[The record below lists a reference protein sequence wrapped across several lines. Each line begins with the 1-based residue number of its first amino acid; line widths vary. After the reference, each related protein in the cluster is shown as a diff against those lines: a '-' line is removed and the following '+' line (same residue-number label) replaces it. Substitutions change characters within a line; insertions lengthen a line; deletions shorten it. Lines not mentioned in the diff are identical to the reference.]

1 MCLYVSLIIGCC
13 DAESCVATGSRTFK
27 VVGKGDMTWLHHRC
41 SVHDPGI
48 RVVVPFPCSPSL
60 GGRLWIVIATTC
72 SCWYTSIRIL
82 ACGRM
87 ELGSR
92 LARIA
97 VVTIPHEFAGCT
109 CSCWYTSIRILAC
122 SRMELG
128 SRLARIAIVTIP
140 HEFAGCSIYGIT
152 ENVRHVLQI
161 TSPALSSRSRPRHA
175 FCVKGFNAGGGSRG
189 AVGVKDESSGPAAPW
204 SRRDGPVAQYC

>member
-1 MCLYVSLIIGCC
+1 MRVEVPRRYMCLYVSLIIGCY

-92 LARIA
+92 LASIA
-97 VVTIPHEFAGCT
+97 V
-109 CSCWYTSIRILAC
+109 
-122 SRMELG
+122 
-128 SRLARIAIVTIP
+128 VTIP

-161 TSPALSSRSRPRHA
+161 TSPALSSRSPRHA
-175 FCVKGFNAGGGSRG
+175 FCVKGFNAGGGCRG

-204 SRRDGPVAQYC
+204 SRRDGPVARYC

>member
-1 MCLYVSLIIGCC
+1 MYTCVSLIIGCC
-13 DAESCVATGSRTFK
+13 DAESCVATGSRTLK
-27 VVGKGDMTWLHHRC
+27 VVGKVDMTWLHHRC

-87 ELGSR
+87 ELR
-92 LARIA
+92 
-97 VVTIPHEFAGCT
+97 
-109 CSCWYTSIRILAC
+109 
-122 SRMELG
+122 

-140 HEFAGCSIYGIT
+140 HEFAGCSIIYGSIYVIT
-152 ENVRHVLQI
+152 ENFRHVLQV
-161 TSPALSSRSRPRHA
+161 TSPALSSRSPRHA
-175 FCVKGFNAGGGSRG
+175 FCVKGFNAGGGGRR
-189 AVGVKDESSGPAAPW
+189 AVGVKEESSGPAAPW
-204 SRRDGPVAQYC
+204 SRRDGPVARYCQRAINGTYSRLYRRSPNRAN